1 MSSAI
6 FNKFMNM
13 LGISSKDDDE
23 EENVEEYDNE
33 DIDNEEEVAQAVN
46 ARSAY
51 RPRRS
56 FRDVESDNQYSSR
69 NMQSKI
75 IPMNSSMSSSK
86 MVITQPKCYEDVQ
99 EIGGYLKERRAVI
112 INLESV
118 NREVANKILDFL
130 SGATFI
136 VDGTVQKVSNCI
148 YLMTPKNIEIQNDS
162 EKDAYKQKVSFSWL
176 K

>member
-13 LGISSKDDDE
+13 LGISSKDDEE
-23 EENVEEYDNE
+23 EENVEEYDSE
-33 DIDNEEEVAQAVN
+33 DIDNEGEVAQAVN

-56 FRDVESDNQYSSR
+56 FRDIEDDNKYSSR
-69 NMQSKI
+69 SLQNKI
-75 IPMNSSMSSSK
+75 IPMNSAVSSSK

-99 EIGGYLKERRAVI
+99 EIGNYLKERRAVI

-118 NREVANKILDFL
+118 NREVASKILDFL

-162 EKDAYKQKVSFSWL
+162 EKDSYKQKLSFSWL